1 MENIKQ
7 EVSELHKE
15 MTNLKASMEHL
26 TGLVEIL
33 VAAQVN
39 PSRREEAMIKVFT
52 ETLKSFSHEKVMVN
66 APNDFPDKVNV
77 GVRLEEDVGKGCL
90 YEDGSSANGVKKFDN
105 NFSKKRTRG
114 RNNHRQNHHVSP
126 IHQQNQQVPNQRKT
140 QFDPIPITYTE
151 LFPILMQRNLVQTRP
166 PPKVPE
172 KIHWYYKADLACT
185 FHQGAPGHD
194 LEGCFALKI
203 EVQKLVRSGILSF
216 KDVGFEVQIKHVPKS
231 KHD

>member
-7 EVSELHKE
+7 EVSELRRE
-15 MTNLKASMEHL
+15 VTIWKAGLDHL

-33 VAAQVN
+33 ISAQVN
-39 PSRREEAMIKVFT
+39 PSRREEARIKVFT
-52 ETLKSFSHEKVMVN
+52 ETLKSFSHEKVTVN
-66 APNDFPDKVNV
+66 APDDFPDKVNV

-90 YEDGSSANGVKKFDN
+90 YEVGSSVNGVKKFDN
-105 NFSKKRTRG
+105 DFSKKRTRG
-114 RNNHRQNHHVSP
+114 RNNHHQNHHV
-126 IHQQNQQVPNQRKT
+126 HQQNQRVPNQRKT
-140 QFDPIPITYTE
+140 QFDSIPITYTE

-216 KDVGFEVQIKHVPKS
+216 KDVGFEVQIKHAPKS